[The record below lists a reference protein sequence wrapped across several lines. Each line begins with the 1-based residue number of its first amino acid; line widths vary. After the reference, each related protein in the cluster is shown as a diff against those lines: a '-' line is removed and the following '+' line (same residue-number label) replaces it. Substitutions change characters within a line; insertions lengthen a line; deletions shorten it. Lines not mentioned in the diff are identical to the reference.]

1 LKKEENINKWV
12 IDASCASLLFLQEK
26 SAKKV
31 EEFFEALD
39 EEQEVLAPSIWW
51 YELGNVVSNAVKTNR
66 IEANDAAEIFE
77 LWELLPITND
87 HQQNIYTIHN
97 IYKLSKKT
105 GLTVY
110 DAAYLESAIRNKAG
124 LATFDREL
132 QDAAKKISIK
142 LF

>member
-1 LKKEENINKWV
+1 MKKIGAFEAKTHLSEILEEVKNG
-12 IDASCASLLFLQEK
+12 EK
-26 SAKKV
+26 VTVTKRGKQV
-31 EEFFEALD
+31 EEFFEALE

-77 LWELLPITND
+77 LWEQLPITND
-87 HQQNIYTIHN
+87 HQQNTYTIHN

-110 DAAYLESAIRNKAG
+110 D
-124 LATFDREL
+124 
-132 QDAAKKISIK
+132 
-142 LF
+142 